1 MPFDPFLLWTPILL
15 LGIFGLVR
23 FIGCQFFLD
32 FTPDNPPP
40 PVVKVNNLLV
50 LGQAFVCG
58 TVQIRIN
65 GVGLDDAEVKW
76 NGRLFKTTGTA
87 TQREVTLPVT
97 DSTQSS
103 VQITVLSP
111 SGMDIDGGSQTLGIS
126 INPGT
131 PDEVTFERLDDG
143 ATGIEGPVPAQIKA
157 IKLNPGSWKWRKHAD
172 GTVDI
177 SLRSGSEGAFSF
189 DSPRIFAGIDAF
201 VYSGTQTST
210 VALSDD
216 GLQQSPAPTQFGI
229 AVRSYQEKS
238 IPVSWSKCSTTIT
251 VKVTCADPSA
261 ELFIRRIRYREPR

>member
-1 MPFDPFLLWTPILL
+1 MTFDPFLLWTPILV
-15 LGIFGLVR
+15 LGVFGLVR

-32 FTPDNPPP
+32 FTPNNPPP
-40 PVVKVNNLLV
+40 PVAKVNNVLV

-76 NGRLFKTTGTA
+76 NGRLFKTSGTA

-97 DSTQSS
+97 DSTQTS
-103 VQITVLSP
+103 VQIMVLSP
-111 SGMDIDGGSQTLGIS
+111 SGKDIDGGSQTVSIS

-131 PDEVTFERLDDG
+131 PDEVTFEQLNDG
-143 ATGIEGPVPAQIKA
+143 SNALEGPVPLQVKA
-157 IKLNPGSWKWRKHAD
+157 IRLSSSWKWRRHAD

-177 SLRSGSEGAFSF
+177 SLRSGSEGSFSF
-189 DSPRIFAGIDAF
+189 DSPHILMGIDAF
-201 VYSGTQTST
+201 VYSATQTST
-210 VALSDD
+210 VTLSDD
-216 GLQQSPAPTQFGI
+216 GLQQSATPTQFGI

-251 VKVTCADPSA
+251 VKVTCNDPSA
-261 ELFIRRIRYREPR
+261 ELFVRRIRYREPR